1 MIVEQLDDGRP
12 AGADGIAVTC
22 PGDAVGVGY
31 AHHRRLLA
39 LEALNGVGTLDLAG
53 KLPFSLHRI
62 LRHAGTTGRYEGRPR
77 WTRNGVQ
84 LASDKRFLIDRRGP
98 LGAFTAIT
106 RVQMKASASPSICV

>member
-1 MIVEQLDDGRP
+1 VIVEQLDDGRP

-77 WTRNGVQ
+77 WTRN
-84 LASDKRFLIDRRGP
+84 
-98 LGAFTAIT
+98 AFTAIT
-106 RVQMKASASPSICV
+106 RVQIPSGTPNRILDLH